1 MLGFPKLQGAMIL
14 ETAEHCLAFSESFCH
29 ICFACTSE
37 QVTRSFL
44 CHICF
49 ACTCEQVTWSSYN
62 FWFTSEICHSS
73 IHGVPP
79 ELKKSNLHDCK
90 RISKTLLY
98 GSRELLNIGTE
109 IMILLEGSKMPNLQ
123 IQSYT
128 ISFKVWA
135 SGCVHQKFKLT
146 WRVKTTE

>member
-1 MLGFPKLQGAMIL
+1 
-14 ETAEHCLAFSESFCH
+14 
-29 ICFACTSE
+29 
-37 QVTRSFL
+37 
-44 CHICF
+44 
-49 ACTCEQVTWSSYN
+49 VTWSSYN